1 MQTLSTPPAIDYKLQ
16 LEKLRQQEDEL
27 FKLALANPQEAQLA
41 QFEAIWNTRNEIHKK
56 MENTMT
62 PMPAEPLQA
71 SEQQE
76 SNTYTVQELKAIP
89 LMDMRCP
96 ELTGKLFYSSDNRPQ
111 LRKRFKLPAIVI
123 ERYKLTLRQV
133 AILEGKLRIASQ
145 LQEDA
150 PDRHDNYSESV
161 RDETGYAYTAR
172 DIIAGRY

>member
-1 MQTLSTPPAIDYKLQ
+1 MQTLSAPSAIDYQLQ
-16 LEKLRQQEDEL
+16 LKELRQQEDHL
-27 FKLALANPQEAQLA
+27 FQLALANPKESQLV

-62 PMPAEPLQA
+62 PMLVEPLQA

-89 LMDMRCP
+89 VMDTRCP